1 MEVVVVVLRE
11 VVWEPPCGAGHLKE
25 RLPPG
30 LGRGGAAATQQLAHI
45 RVALWSSYRSVL
57 ADCSNALQK
66 GREPGTVRR
75 I

>member
-11 VVWEPPCGAGHLKE
+11 VVREPPRRTGHLEE
-25 RLPPG
+25 RLSPG
-30 LGRGGAAATQQLAHI
+30 LGRGGVAGTQQLAHI